1 MRIIFTRKLFIFKST
16 HQRLIEV
23 KASLSRLYLDRELM
37 QKPSG
42 SNLKTMQR
50 LTLLFHSQFLLCWKF
65 ATPSAQSL
73 TGTSNPGRLSCLRRS
88 EHPEKGKAWLKHLI
102 CALQIMAKIDLG
114 QHKDRKLD
122 VEPMWTEKICW
133 DYLNSGVEGNVIV
146 VHWL

>member
-1 MRIIFTRKLFIFKST
+1 MRVIFTRTLFIFELT

-23 KASLSRLYLDRELM
+23 KASRSRLYLDRELM

-65 ATPSAQSL
+65 TTPSAQSL
-73 TGTSNPGRLSCLRRS
+73 SGTSNPGQLPCLRRS
-88 EHPEKGKAWLKHLI
+88 EHPEKGKAWLRHLI

-133 DYLNSGVEGNVIV
+133 DYLTE
-146 VHWL
+146 

>member
-1 MRIIFTRKLFIFKST
+1 MRVIFTRTLFILELT
-16 HQRLIEV
+16 RQRLIDV

-65 ATPSAQSL
+65 TTPSAQSL
-73 TGTSNPGRLSCLRRS
+73 SGTSNPGQLSCLRRS

-102 CALQIMAKIDLG
+102 CALQIMAKIDLRL
-114 QHKDRKLD
+114 HKDRKLD
-122 VEPMWTEKICW
+122 AEPMWTEKIFW
-133 DYLNSGVEGNVIV
+133 DYLTE
-146 VHWL
+146 

>member
-1 MRIIFTRKLFIFKST
+1 MRVIFTRTLFILELT
-16 HQRLIEV
+16 RQRLIDV

-42 SNLKTMQR
+42 SFLKTMQR
-50 LTLLFHSQFLLCWKF
+50 LTLLFYSQFLLCWKF
-65 ATPSAQSL
+65 TTPSAQSPR
-73 TGTSNPGRLSCLRRS
+73 TSNPGRLSCLRRS